1 MTDANKIAVYEAWK
15 NGQSKASLALQNDVS
30 SRTISRWI
38 DAVEE
43 SGYETPK
50 PVVNFNAEI
59 DDSAKVKDVRYLDA
73 YRIKQRDG
81 VTTGELADEFGV
93 SESTIRRWVKRAADE
108 WAVDV
113 SVLGEAGLTRG
124 SVVYQEIDLT
134 KDAVEYNYVA
144 SSKSISITEVTN
156 GKSTGSVSADRT
168 TPGFDELLDSL
179 IDSSFSQEALE
190 SVYVALQPVLSLERF
205 TQGKIQID
213 PKERKIYYVADED
226 TVPYLVDNS
235 LSKRVIDMVR
245 EGNTGV
251 ATLLNFMEK
260 LMENPSRRAV
270 NELYGFLQA
279 NDIVIAEDGDF
290 YAWKKVRNDYFD
302 IHSGTMDN
310 SPGNRLRVAR
320 NMVDEDSNRTCSY
333 GLHVCSKSYLP
344 CFGGGS
350 DSARVLKVKVNPA
363 DVVAVPADYHNAK
376 MRTAGYTVLEDVTNA
391 HYGSEVTTDSDD
403 DWS

>member
-50 PVVNFNAEI
+50 PKAVVSTNNLTEV
-59 DDSAKVKDVRYLDA
+59 VKDERYLQAQYLKASED
-73 YRIKQRDG
+73 Y
-81 VTTGELADEFGV
+81 TTSELADNFAV
-93 SESTIRRWVKRAADE
+93 SESTIRRWLARAAKE
-108 WAVDV
+108 TVETFE
-113 SVLGEAGLTRG
+113 EADT
-124 SVVYQEIDLT
+124 SYAASEDH
-134 KDAVEYNYVA
+134 VEYNYVA

-156 GKSTGSVSADRT
+156 GKSTGSVSADRST
-168 TPGFDELLDSL
+168 AGFEEILDTL
-179 IDSSFSQEALE
+179 ISENFSQGSLE
-190 SVYVALQPVLSLERF
+190 DAYVALQPVLSLERF

-213 PKERKIYYVADED
+213 PKERKIFYVADED

-245 EGNTGV
+245 SGDSSTK
-251 ATLLNFMEK
+251 TLLNFLEK

-290 YAWKKVRNDYFD
+290 YAWKKVRSDYFD
-302 IHSGTMDN
+302 IHSNTMDN
-310 SPGNRLRVAR
+310 SPGNHLRVAR
-320 NMVDEDSNRTCSY
+320 NMVDEDSETTCSY

-344 CFGGGS
+344 HFSHSGS
-350 DSARVLKVKVNPA
+350 SDRILKVKVNPA
-363 DVVAVPADYHNAK
+363 DVVAVPADYQNAK
-376 MRTAGYTVLEDVTNA
+376 MRTCGYVVLEDVSA
-391 HYGSEVTTDSDD
+391 SFGYDDAEEVFD
-403 DWS
+403 

>member
-50 PVVNFNAEI
+50 SVEVI
-59 DDSAKVKDVRYLDA
+59 VSKDDTSAVKDTRYLDA
-73 YRIKQRDG
+73 FRIKQQQDL
-81 VTTGELADEFGV
+81 TTGDLADEFGV
-93 SESTIRRWVKRAADE
+93 SESTIRRWIKRAADE
-108 WAVDV
+108 GV
-113 SVLGEAGLTRG
+113 SVVTHHEKEFVEVART
-124 SVVYQEIDLT
+124 D
-134 KDAVEYNYVA
+134 VEYRYVA
-144 SSKSISITEVTN
+144 SSKSISITELTN
-156 GKSTGSVSADRT
+156 DKATGSVSADRS
-168 TPGFDELLDSL
+168 TPGFDDLLDSL
-179 IDSSFSQEALE
+179 IDSGFSQEALE
-190 SVYVALQPVLSLERF
+190 SVFVALQPVLSLERF
-205 TQGKIQID
+205 TQGKIQVD
-213 PKERKIYYVADED
+213 PQERKIYYVADED
-226 TVPYLVDNS
+226 TVPYLVNNS
-235 LSKRVIDMVR
+235 LSSRVIDMVR
-245 EGNTGV
+245 QGDKGV
-251 ATLLNFMEK
+251 STLLNFMEK

-320 NMVDEDSNRTCSY
+320 NMVDEDSTQTCSY

-344 CFGGGS
+344 NFGGGAGS
-350 DSARVLKVKVNPA
+350 SRVLKVKVNPA

-376 MRTAGYTVLEDVTNA
+376 MRTAGYTVLEDVTDA
-391 HYGSEVTTDSDD
+391 HFGSEAVARDDSDD
-403 DWS
+403 FV